1 MTPQERLKLYETAL
15 IDWTKGLEITYG
27 EKCDADIHAGFCHY
41 FCDYF
46 SNTHGIDIYHG
57 DTFEINFPEL
67 FAQRP
72 SNGPSWFYYED
83 TQSRITC
90 LENAIKLT
98 KETYN
103 L

>member
-15 IDWTKGLEITYG
+15 IDWTGREEMTRTERAHKN
-27 EKCDADIHAGFCHY
+27 IHCGFCN
-41 FCDYF
+41 YF

-98 KETYN
+98 KEKYK